1 MKWHDVLRRRAQ
13 PNEAVVCCA
22 LIKNGKYYVA
32 PPNDGCNFKVLF
44 SHLAATG
51 AGRPVDGDGVPEGPW
66 TPELLAEAISL
77 IDADGSGVDLR
88 TVQFWFQDN
97 DKGIRSESIRWLARI
112 FGCGD
117 PDATSEWQAHLSA
130 AKSRLLAER
139 RARRGADE
147 DVPQTPSTGVVED
160 DDDTLSAGRTG
171 LAVRTEGLFSHESSL
186 NLPVFVLAGSVTLGF
201 IAYVMGVHS
210 VTYMP
215 RAGLEKQVGF
225 LWAPNWTILNMVLL
239 PLYLIQV
246 IELLTFWKGT
256 GRLRL
261 LPPSERKGWAQQ
273 VDSFSQSYW
282 TVLFICAALVFLVQ
296 WSGVYLRVLL
306 KGDAGSLMMDWT
318 LIAVVRPDVIS
329 EREAIVLTFLAF
341 LYTAACVFLYLVG
354 LVLTYTVVDDLY
366 RISGA
371 SARSRHPDACSDAPA
386 VAVAVFIR
394 IFRGTVLGLLMI
406 LCIKLQA
413 SYLQS
418 DGANIVDWLL
428 SDARSVLGLH
438 ADRSGSLG
446 QQALANFSS
455 FLLLFTTVAVF
466 LFCLQRI
473 LRVAREN
480 QGGGPQP
487 HVPWSRM
494 KAVVGLL
501 VTSFF
506 LIGGVTGF
514 SVVLAIS
521 TALALYCLFDPLFA
535 NFQTP
540 GELI

>member
-1 MKWHDVLRRRAQ
+1 M
-13 PNEAVVCCA
+13 VCRA

-32 PPNDGCNFKVLF
+32 PPNDGSNFKVLF
-44 SHLAATG
+44 SRLAATG
-51 AGRPVDGDGVPEGPW
+51 AGRPVDGDGFPEGPW

-77 IDADGSGVDLR
+77 IDAEGCGVDLR

-97 DKGIRSESIRWLARI
+97 DKGIRPESIRWLARI

-139 RARRGADE
+139 RARRGADD
-147 DVPQTPSTGVVED
+147 DVSQTGAMRAVED
-160 DDDTLSAGRTG
+160 DDDAPTPGRAG
-171 LAVRTEGLFSHESSL
+171 LALRTEGLFSHESSL

-215 RAGLEKQVGF
+215 RESLEKQVGF

-246 IELLTFWKGT
+246 IDLLTFWKGT

-273 VDSFSQSYW
+273 VDGFSQSYW
-282 TVLFICAALVFLVQ
+282 TVLFISAALVFLVQ
-296 WSGVYLRVLL
+296 WSGVYLRALL
-306 KGDAGSLMMDWT
+306 QGDAGSLMMDWT

-329 EREAIVLTFLAF
+329 EREAIVLTALAF

-354 LVLTYTVVDDLY
+354 LVLFYTVVDDLY

-371 SARSRHPDACSDAPA
+371 SARKRFPDACSDAPA
-386 VAVAVFIR
+386 VSVAVFLR

-413 SYLQS
+413 AYLQS
-418 DGANIVDWLL
+418 DGANIVDWLF

-438 ADRSGSLG
+438 EGRSGSLG

-455 FLLLFTTVAVF
+455 FLLLFTTAAVF
-466 LFCLQRI
+466 LFCLLRI
-473 LRVAREN
+473 LSVARGKPDGALQE
-480 QGGGPQP
+480 
-487 HVPWSRM
+487 HAPWSKM
-494 KAVVGLL
+494 TGIVGLL
-501 VTSFF
+501 VTSYF
-506 LIGGVTGF
+506 LIGGITGF

-521 TALALYCLFDPLFA
+521 TALALYSLFDPLFA
-535 NFQTP
+535 QFQSP
-540 GELI
+540 GRP

>member
-1 MKWHDVLRRRAQ
+1 M
-13 PNEAVVCCA
+13 VCCA

-32 PPNDGCNFKVLF
+32 PPNDGSNFKVLF

-97 DKGIRSESIRWLARI
+97 DKGIRPESIRWLARI

-139 RARRGADE
+139 RARRGADGASLQTE
-147 DVPQTPSTGVVED
+147 DTPMVEGD
-160 DDDTLSAGRTG
+160 DAAHARGRLG
-171 LAVRTEGLFSHESSL
+171 LALRTEGLFSHESSL
-186 NLPVFVLAGSVTLGF
+186 NLPVLVLAGSVTLGF

-210 VTYMP
+210 VTYAP
-215 RAGLEKQVGF
+215 REGMEKQVGF

-246 IELLTFWKGT
+246 IDLLTFWKGT

-261 LPPSERKGWAQQ
+261 LPQRERKDWEQQ

-282 TVLFICAALVFLVQ
+282 TILFICAALVFLVQ
-296 WSGVYLRVLL
+296 WSGVYLRALL
-306 KGDAGSLMMDWT
+306 QGDAGRLMMDWT
-318 LIAVVRPDVIS
+318 LIAVIRPEVIS
-329 EREAIVLTFLAF
+329 EREAVILTFLAF

-354 LVLTYTVVDDLY
+354 LVLMYTVVDDLY

-371 SARSRHPDACSDAPA
+371 SARGRDPDACPDAPA
-386 VAVAVFIR
+386 VAVFVR
-394 IFRGTVLGLLMI
+394 IFRCTVLGLLMI

-413 SYLQS
+413 AYLQS
-418 DGANIVDWLL
+418 DGVNIIDWLF
-428 SDARSVLGLH
+428 SDARSALGLH
-438 ADRSGSLG
+438 EGGSGSLG
-446 QQALANFSS
+446 KQALANFSS

-473 LRVAREN
+473 LRVARGS
-480 QGGGPQP
+480 QHGGLQP
-487 HVPWSRM
+487 HVPWSKM
-494 KAVVGLL
+494 TAVVGLL
-501 VTSFF
+501 VVSFF
-506 LIGGVTGF
+506 LIGGITGF
-514 SVVLAIS
+514 SVVLVIS
-521 TALALYCLFDPLFA
+521 MALALYSLFDPLCA
-535 NFQTP
+535 KFQSP